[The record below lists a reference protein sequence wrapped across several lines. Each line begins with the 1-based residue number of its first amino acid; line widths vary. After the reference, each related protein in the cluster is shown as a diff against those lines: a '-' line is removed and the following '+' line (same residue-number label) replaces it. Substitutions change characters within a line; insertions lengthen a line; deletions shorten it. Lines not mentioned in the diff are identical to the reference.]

1 MFNLLLDMGM
11 QLQLRGVAARRM
23 LRWSRTVGIS
33 ETSLIQHFDKL
44 VGVGKSGKPQISLWP
59 SLSSVPI

>member
-1 MFNLLLDMGM
+1 MH
-11 QLQLRGVAARRM
+11 LQLCGVAARRM

-44 VGVGKSGKPQISLWP
+44 VAVGKSGKPQISLWP